1 MTINKFGQS
10 EFRQSRSQQD
20 ITKAYVHAN
29 FVKKPLPNFVS
40 QEQLKEAQ
48 SSMFCQ
54 IVAFLIKENLISI
67 QNIEAFE
74 TKWFQFETIDDCYNT
89 LVEKIEGSRPLSP
102 IVEEDESTVEYIE
115 IIPKDPPK
123 TSVPPVESPP
133 PRYPVAG

>member
-74 TKWFQFETIDDCYNT
+74 TKWKLSIDDCYNT
-89 LVEKIEGSRPLSP
+89 LVEKIQP
-102 IVEEDESTVEYIE
+102 IVEEDDTGSKVVYIDNKPKKEEGKLYIPDKRIPDTVLPIQE
-115 IIPKDPPK
+115 
-123 TSVPPVESPP
+123 
-133 PRYPVAG
+133 